1 MVETMRFRLAP
12 DADEAAFRAVDAR
25 VQVDFAYRQ
34 AGLMR
39 RTTTRS
45 DDGEWLVIDL
55 WSSEEAASACS
66 EAWDD
71 DPVTNEFMSFIDPST
86 VQVGRYQTLD

>member
-1 MVETMRFRLAP
+1 MRFRLAR
-12 DADEAAFRAVDAR
+12 DADEVAFRAADAR
-25 VQVDFAYRQ
+25 VQVDFAYRR
-34 AGLMR
+34 AGLLR

-45 DDGEWLVIDL
+45 ADGEWLVIDL
-55 WSSEEAASACS
+55 WSSEDDASACT

-86 VQVGRYQTLD
+86 VQVGRYRTLD